1 MLGLRYYACQRCETV
16 FALPDPPTA
25 CGRCG
30 AETVDELRPDTTAAS
45 YFAPVEQS

>member
-16 FALPDPPTA
+16 FALPDPPTV

-30 AETVDELRPDTTAAS
+30 AETVGELRRDDTAAS
-45 YFAPVEQS
+45 YFEPVEQS